1 VRRRFSFLQEISM
14 KPASMRLLPLVAALT
29 LSFGAALAQT
39 SGSSPTGTAG
49 TGSSATGGRAAPAA
63 QAGTGTRNTES
74 RKDDKLARADRK
86 FIQDAAESGMFE
98 VQVAQLAAS
107 KATDPNV
114 KSFASK
120 LVEEHTAANNELVQ
134 LANSKKVELPAAP
147 PRGKR
152 QDVEKLGKL
161 TGNEFD
167 QRFVR
172 EVGIKDHEK
181 NIKKFEKASEKAK
194 DPQLKAWIDKTLPHL
209 REHLAMAQKLPLTG
223 SNAAA
228 MGNRGAGAGPGGTGG
243 ATGANKTGS

>member
-1 VRRRFSFLQEISM
+1 MRRRFSFLQ
-14 KPASMRLLPLVAALT
+14 A
-29 LSFGAALAQT
+29 
-39 SGSSPTGTAG
+39 
-49 TGSSATGGRAAPAA
+49 SATGGRAALAT
-63 QAGTGTRNTES
+63 QAGTGTRNTETK
-74 RKDDKLARADRK
+74 KDDKLARGDRK

-120 LVEEHTAANNELVQ
+120 LVQEHTTANNELLQ
-134 LANSKKVELPAAP
+134 LANARKVELPAAP

-161 TGNEFD
+161 SGTEFD

-194 DPQLKAWIDKTLPHL
+194 DPELKAWINKTLPHL
-209 REHLAMAQKLPLTG
+209 REHLAMAQKLPQTG
-223 SNAAA
+223 NNAAA

-243 ATGANKTGS
+243 GTGSNKTGS